1 LAKRAGI
8 PEDIDLNSP
17 SNVWG
22 LNFKDLKT
30 HYELKGYEAVIKPA
44 RASSSGKSQIFQL
57 KNHKELSEVQYHPG
71 GGVHEGSYYK
81 FTYKN
86 KTEVKIIDPTTY
98 NPRTPKKGSIF
109 FNT

>member
-1 LAKRAGI
+1 M
-8 PEDIDLNSP
+8 
-17 SNVWG
+17 
-22 LNFKDLKT
+22 
-30 HYELKGYEAVIKPA
+30 IKPA

-86 KTEVKIIDPTTY
+86 KTEVKVIDPTTY

-109 FNT
+109 FNTQGQKIRYENRQWVLDD